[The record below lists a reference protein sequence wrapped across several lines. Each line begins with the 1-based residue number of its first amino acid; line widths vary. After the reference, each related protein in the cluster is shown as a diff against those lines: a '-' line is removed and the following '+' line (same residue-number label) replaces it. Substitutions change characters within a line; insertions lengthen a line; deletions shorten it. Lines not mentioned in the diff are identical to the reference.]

1 MRSSRLRPSVCA
13 NILGMRMTIGFHATD
28 FACHPVQFEVPEGE
42 QAPEPGAEP
51 AAMLEFR
58 SGQNLALHV
67 PISMNDA
74 EGMMGAFTQAEPMRQ
89 QLPADA
95 LNWQPENVGLPE
107 GMFWV
112 LTPQLMGMSV
122 TPPQQMPDGLV
133 PYWTVVFQDVDES
146 HVQVSVSD
154 AMCVSVIRALA
165 QVANGEFEP
174 SEVSADNEA

>member
-1 MRSSRLRPSVCA
+1 
-13 NILGMRMTIGFHATD
+13 MTIGFHASD
-28 FACHPVQFEVPEGE
+28 FECHPVEYEVPEGE
-42 QAPEPGAEP
+42 QAPEPGTEP

-58 SGQNLALHV
+58 SGQNLVLHI
-67 PISMNDA
+67 PISMEDA
-74 EGMMGAFTQAEPMRQ
+74 AGMAGAFTQAEPMRQ

-112 LTPQLMGMSV
+112 LTPQLVGMSV

-133 PYWTVVFQDVDES
+133 PYWTIAFQDADES

-154 AMCVSVIRALA
+154 AMSVRIIRALA
-165 QVANGEFEP
+165 QVAHGEFGP
-174 SEVSADNEA
+174 SEVTGGDE